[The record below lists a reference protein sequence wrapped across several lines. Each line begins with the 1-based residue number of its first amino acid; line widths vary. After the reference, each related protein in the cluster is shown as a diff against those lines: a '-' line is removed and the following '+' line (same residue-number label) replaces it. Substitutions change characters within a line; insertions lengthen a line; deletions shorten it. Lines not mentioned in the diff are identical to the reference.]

1 MDQAFQKL
9 LWYLPRNLLAFL
21 LKKLFMAIYGTCT
34 TDPFYSF
41 TFERW
46 WWSWEV
52 VVADRCPSVLLGEKK
67 KSSYE
72 GGIGRP
78 GSGDSTPS
86 LLPPILKVMTK
97 SCSTSIWGTPR
108 QR

>member
-1 MDQAFQKL
+1 MQQHQSEGSSFQDDLEMDQAFQKL
-9 LWYLPRNLLAFL
+9 LWYVPRNLLAFL

-52 VVADRCPSVLLGEKK
+52 VVRFGVPLFSWEKK
-67 KSSYE
+67 KK
-72 GGIGRP
+72 
-78 GSGDSTPS
+78 
-86 LLPPILKVMTK
+86 LL
-97 SCSTSIWGTPR
+97 
-108 QR
+108 